1 MNSQRLSI
9 EDAMTDLMVMTI
21 YVEEL
26 RRRRDPNYTRLA
38 RRAETMSVLIEEAR
52 SLNQNEVDLPTDR
65 LS

>member
-1 MNSQRLSI
+1 
-9 EDAMTDLMVMTI
+9 MTDLVVMTI

-26 RRRRDPNYTRLA
+26 RRRRDPNYLRLA

-52 SLNQNEVDLPTDR
+52 ALKRNEVDLPADR